1 MVTTRMDRIRGL
13 LSVAAF
19 AVAGAC
25 LPGNLQAQSG
35 PVLYWPM
42 DEGTGTTV
50 ADESGNSSDGTVQG
64 AAAWTEGRVDAG
76 IDLTDSST
84 GDYIIKASPA
94 SFPTTAISTSFWV
107 RTTDSG
113 DALTSYATGTY
124 HDGNM
129 WLIMNSAN
137 VSVFRGQNSLP
148 SGKAINDGVWH
159 HVVVTWQNTDGMCQL
174 YVDGRRVWQYAMPNS
189 IGTSIASGG
198 TLVVGQEQD
207 SVGGGFEAY
216 QSFEGDLD
224 EYRIYDRVLSA
235 AEVQDLYA
243 ADLGAHLMVR
253 YPADEG
259 SGTTAGDSSGNGN
272 DASLQGSVGW
282 STGKFGTA
290 LDFTATGM
298 ADYAIKNPVEVFPAT
313 AITTTFWIKTTDGDG
328 SNIPGIISYAAT
340 SGCNDWTIV
349 HSQTL
354 CVHTGNSYVNSGVA
368 ITDGNW
374 HHVGITWQSSDGQ
387 TKIYIDGDLVKTDTM
402 EAGHCIPGGG
412 SLVLGQEQDT
422 IGGGFAEYQAFEGE
436 LEDVRIYSYVLS
448 REQVRDTMAIGGSGP
463 ANFVYGMW
471 NWDQTVLGDNERIE
485 EMVQFCLDL
494 GITEIGFTLNWNEP
508 FVENPNNI
516 PALEDMLER
525 LHDNGI
531 KVEMLAGNSNWIYHH
546 DQGPLQGKPVGG
558 EGYDFGVKLIERFID
573 YQDERYVSNPG
584 QCFDGIRLDIEPH
597 GLRSVVY
604 NSDLTDPND
613 PRRVEGGDDAVA
625 ISGFDTEPYLF
636 IEWDPTYN
644 NGYQGGE
651 ALPAGGF
658 VETSVTER
666 NEIMLRFWEALK
678 RYKAQLQDDRGE
690 GHITHNAQAVAQYLQ
705 MSTDQVPWYWTIGV
719 QDEDGFPLIDGNG
732 DPVSGNPGHAMVDH
746 DDNPSTPDIEV
757 FKAVLYVPDKVALMG
772 YRDRYYHY
780 NGGDVFWHRS
790 VRYWNEGF
798 NIDLAAGYDPDGNPL
813 DTGLAD
819 QFANAR
825 GVLPY
830 LDSINKPTSV
840 GLEFIA
846 ESALGFHSE
855 YVTYQGDPYEQIKN
869 TIVQV
874 ADDLETRYPAIRG
887 IRYHEYYE
895 PLPGKPAEA
904 GQTFDTFWTW
914 VQNELYTSDNLAD
927 WQAFHNATAN
937 QTPNLP
943 ALETVPVVSDPDA
956 LTLTLEGGSN
966 EFKPGP
972 GKSGYIKATINGL
985 PTGTS
990 ADDFYIVAHVKVLGD
1005 TNYFQGG
1012 HGITE
1017 DIGSLLKEDNG
1028 AVDASGFFH
1037 VAPIRIGD
1045 ISVAKIVWWL
1055 DLYNAN
1061 GHFIRRF
1068 VLDPND
1074 PEDPTLQADRYYDPN
1089 DPLNIDVQGLLPT
1102 PIDLTFSGITVSDV
1116 QKVGGT
1122 ISGYVSGFPDGTNIP
1137 SEYHV
1142 RTWVQLLQDGIDA
1155 GLPSEDFPNDT
1166 DPNWRAEQNGW
1177 SVLACDV
1184 EIEEDGYFEATNDRP
1199 INPTGDSDSYGETN
1213 GTYKIQISVHTNGD
1227 DGMARLGFPTAES
1240 PNDGMKPTISRY
1252 LDMDFSIV
1260 DSMDGDEAVSAGVDH
1275 FDAGY
1280 EVGAHFIGVDS
1291 LSGKISG
1298 NVKGLSPT
1306 GTYYVRAWIEFHE
1319 YDRNIWHIRCPVVA
1333 IADNDTGYFELPV
1346 NVTQLIPSVPAGDG
1360 ITVASPRNVWISV
1373 HDDTMDLNQFPEI
1386 SATDGNPEGSNPPDV
1401 TVDNDDWMGRFFH
1414 MDDSFVYYEGF
1425 RPDADTSVP
1434 TSVPAQATSLA
1445 ASAIDSSSIELSWSH
1460 SSSSTNEEVGF
1471 KIERLTGT
1479 DPFAEIAKIHGGDLT
1494 TFSYEDTGLSSST
1507 TYVYRV
1513 TAFNDTGNSSVSDT
1527 ATETTLPAGPPS
1539 LSSVTCV
1546 TGGMGGRV
1554 EGRILNMPSG
1564 DYNVR
1569 TWVKSD
1575 IYYKQGVDTTPEADG
1590 NFNAPHLWASS
1601 GSQVYVTLHPDADDP
1616 WGSGDATNISTG
1628 NWPTSLG
1635 SNAVVFGPFTVP

>member
-42 DEGTGTTV
+42 DEGTGTTI
-50 ADESGNSSDGTVQG
+50 ADESGNSSDATMQG
-64 AAAWTEGRVDAG
+64 AAVWAEGRVDMG

-84 GDYIIKASPA
+84 GDYIIKTSPA

-129 WLIMNSAN
+129 WLIIDSSN
-137 VSVFRGQNSLP
+137 VSLYRGEHSIP
-148 SGKAINDGVWH
+148 SGKAINDGEWH
-159 HVVVTWQNTDGMCQL
+159 HVVVTWRNTDGMCQL
-174 YVDGRRVWQYAMPNS
+174 YVDGRRIWQYAMPNS

-198 TLVVGQEQD
+198 TLIVGQEQD
-207 SVGGGFEAY
+207 SVGGGFEAS
-216 QSFEGDLD
+216 QSFEGDMD

-235 AEVQDLYA
+235 SEVQDLYA
-243 ADLGAHLMVR
+243 ADLGTHLMVH

-259 SGTTAGDSSGNGN
+259 SGTSVGDSSGNDN
-272 DASLQGSVGW
+272 DAVLQGSVAW
-282 STGKFGTA
+282 STGKFATA
-290 LDFTATGM
+290 LDFTATGI

-313 AITTTFWIKTTDGDG
+313 AITTTFWIKTTDSGNGILSYATGTYHSGNEWLIMNSDNLRIYRGEYSMAAGESVNDG
-328 SNIPGIISYAAT
+328 S
-340 SGCNDWTIV
+340 
-349 HSQTL
+349 
-354 CVHTGNSYVNSGVA
+354 
-368 ITDGNW
+368 W
-374 HHVGITWQSSDGQ
+374 HHVGITWQSSDGNTQ
-387 TKIYIDGDLVKTDTM
+387 IYIDGDLEAEGTLAQGTM
-402 EAGHCIPGGG
+402 IPSHG
-412 SLVLGQEQDT
+412 SLVLGQEQDSV
-422 IGGGFAEYQAFEGE
+422 GGDFELSQAFEGE

-448 REQVRDTMAIGGSGP
+448 REQIQDTMAIGGSGP
-463 ANFVYGMW
+463 ANYVYGMW
-471 NWDQTVLGDNERIE
+471 NWDQTILGDNERIE
-485 EMVQFCLDL
+485 ELVQFCLDL

-516 PALEDMLER
+516 PALEDMLTR
-525 LHDNGI
+525 LHANNI
-531 KVEMLAGNSNWIYHH
+531 KVEMLAGNSNWIYHY

-558 EGYDFGVKLIERFID
+558 EGYDFGRKLLERFVE
-573 YQDERYVSNPG
+573 YQNERYLTHPE
-584 QCFDGIRLDIEPH
+584 QCFDGVRLDVEPH
-597 GLRSVVY
+597 GLRPPVT
-604 NSDLTDPND
+604 NGELATDD
-613 PRRVEGGDDAVA
+613 PRRVAGGDDAVA
-625 ISGFDTEPYLF
+625 VSGFDTEPYLY
-636 IEWDPTYN
+636 ITWDPDFV
-644 NGYQGGE
+644 NGDG
-651 ALPAGGF
+651 LPDGAYT
-658 VETSVTER
+658 ETSVAER
-666 NEIMLRFWEALK
+666 NEIMLRFWDALK
-678 RYKAQLQDDRGE
+678 RYKAILQDDQGT
-690 GHITHNAQAVAQYLQ
+690 GHITNNPQAVAQFLQ

-719 QDEDGFPLIDGNG
+719 QDEEGIALIDANG
-732 DPVSGNPGHAMVDH
+732 DPLPGNPGHAMVDH
-746 DDNPSTPDIEV
+746 DGDAGTPDIEV
-757 FKAVLYVPDKVALMG
+757 FKAALSVPDKVALMG
-772 YRDRYYHY
+772 YRDHY
-780 NGGDVFWHRS
+780 EDFDPDTGDLRWWRGVKQ
-790 VRYWNEGF
+790 WNEG
-798 NIDLAAGYDPDGNPL
+798 
-813 DTGLAD
+813 DTGEAPVGGP
-819 QFANAR
+819 R
-825 GVLPY
+825 GALPF
-830 LDSINKPTSV
+830 LQSINKPTSV
-840 GLEFIA
+840 GLEFIS
-846 ESALGFHSE
+846 EWALGFNSD
-855 YVTYQGDPYEQIKN
+855 YVTYYNDPYVQLKN
-869 TIVQV
+869 TIAQV
-874 ADDLETRYPAIRG
+874 GDELETLYPTIRG

-904 GQTFDTFWTW
+904 GQIFETFSTW
-914 VQNELYTSDNLAD
+914 VNDELYTAGNLAD
-927 WQAFHNATAN
+927 WQAFHNVTPN
-937 QTPNLP
+937 QTPTLP
-943 ALETVPVVSDPDA
+943 ALENVPVVTDPDA

-966 EFKPGP
+966 DFSPGP

-1074 PEDPTLQADRYYDPN
+1074 PDDPTLKTDRFYDPQ

-1102 PIDLTFSGITVSDV
+1102 PIDLTFSSITVNNV

-1122 ISGYVSGFPDGTNIP
+1122 ISGTVTGFPQGTDIAN
-1137 SEYHV
+1137 EYHV

-1155 GLPSEDFPNDT
+1155 GLPAENFPNDT
-1166 DPNWRAEQNGW
+1166 NPNWRAEQNGW
-1177 SVLACDV
+1177 SVLDYDV
-1184 EIEEDGYFEATNDRP
+1184 ELDSNGNFTAVNERP
-1199 INPTGDSDSYGETN
+1199 INPTGDSASYGETN

-1291 LSGKISG
+1291 LNGKISG

-1306 GTYYVRAWIEFHE
+1306 GTYTVRAWIEFQE

-1346 NVTQLIPSVPAGDG
+1346 DVTQLIPSVPAGDG

-1425 RPDADTSVP
+1425 RPDTDTSVP
-1434 TSVPAQATSLA
+1434 TSAPAQATSPA

-1460 SSSSTNEEVGF
+1460 SSSSSNEEVGF
-1471 KIERLTGT
+1471 KIERQSGT
-1479 DPFAEIAKIHGGDLT
+1479 DPFVEIAKIHGGELT
-1494 TFSYEDTGLSSST
+1494 TFSYEDTGLSAST

-1513 TAFNDTGNSSVSDT
+1513 TAFNDTGNSPISAT

-1539 LSSVTCV
+1539 LPGVTCV
-1546 TGGMGGRV
+1546 TGGMSGRV
-1554 EGRILNMPSG
+1554 EGRILNMPG
-1564 DYNVR
+1564 GNYNVR

-1575 IYYKQGVDTTPEADG
+1575 IYYKQGVDTAPEADG

-1616 WGSGDATNISTG
+1616 WGSSDAANISTG

-1635 SNAVVFGPFTVP
+1635 SNVVVFGPFTVP